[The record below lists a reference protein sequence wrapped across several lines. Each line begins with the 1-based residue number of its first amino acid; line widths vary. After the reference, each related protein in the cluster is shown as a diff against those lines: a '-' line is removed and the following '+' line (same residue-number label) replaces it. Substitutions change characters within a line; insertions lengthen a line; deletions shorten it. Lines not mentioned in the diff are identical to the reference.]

1 MGKNSKHNHPNKAA
15 LPVEGEEVDDI
26 DELSVNSASEGGAAA
41 PTAATAAAAAPAG
54 VDNSSSGSS
63 SAAALGTDTSST
75 STATEAATGDADDN
89 AYGPFTPAVNFLK
102 DIGNKYQAQLA
113 AEPIK
118 TKVVTSCVIS
128 LLGEVMGGYI
138 KNRRHHAAVKA
149 LGVRGGRDLA
159 SMQAPAII
167 DPKRLAIFGVYG
179 LAITGP
185 MFHWWYA
192 FLDKTVRGWNLTG
205 NTNLA
210 AKILLD
216 RLCMTPP
223 FLLITLV
230 YLNYFQSFN
239 VSQVSKTVKNIY
251 AGALYLNW
259 RVWTVAQAVNFK
271 YVPLE
276 YRVLF
281 GNMVAL
287 WWNIVLSLR
296 T

>member
-1 MGKNSKHNHPNKAA
+1 
-15 LPVEGEEVDDI
+15 
-26 DELSVNSASEGGAAA
+26 
-41 PTAATAAAAAPAG
+41 
-54 VDNSSSGSS
+54 
-63 SAAALGTDTSST
+63 
-75 STATEAATGDADDN
+75 
-89 AYGPFTPAVNFLK
+89 
-102 DIGNKYQAQLA
+102 
-113 AEPIK
+113 
-118 TKVVTSCVIS
+118 
-128 LLGEVMGGYI
+128 
-138 KNRRHHAAVKA
+138 
-149 LGVRGGRDLA
+149 
-159 SMQAPAII
+159 
-167 DPKRLAIFGVYG
+167 VYG

-230 YLNYFQSFN
+230 YLNYFQTFN
-239 VSQVSKTVKNIY
+239 VSQVSKTVKNVY